1 MDKPLR
7 VSLVMPPKTTIE
19 NTHAHPPPS
28 HQATD
33 RTASS
38 PPRTSACFGTAA
50 LATVDIAARLAA
62 PTPAAPPTKTSL
74 ALALALAAAFLAF
87 SASPRARAAS
97 RVHIPLLVVEVNSRI
112 ARTASP
118 FPFLTIHPRFTG
130 VIVTPLV
137 VTPLKRLLESPPPP
151 PPLVSVRN
159 IHRAADDAADAD
171 ADVPRIVVLRV
182 PL

>member
-7 VSLVMPPKTTIE
+7 VSLVMPPRTTIE

-38 PPRTSACFGTAA
+38 PPRTSACFDTDA
-50 LATVDIAARLAA
+50 LATVDIAARLAV
-62 PTPAAPPTKTSL
+62 PTLATPPTKKSL
-74 ALALALAAAFLAF
+74 ALALALAAFLAF

-97 RVHIPLLVVEVNSRI
+97 RVHIPLLAVEVNSRI
-112 ARTASP
+112 ARTAFP
-118 FPFLTIHPRFTG
+118 FPFLTIHPRLTVG

-137 VTPLKRLLESPPPP
+137 VTPLKILLEPPPP

-159 IHRAADDAADAD
+159 IHRAAADAD
-171 ADVPRIVVLRV
+171 TDAVPRIVLRV
-182 PL
+182 SL